1 MSYPSSLDLA
11 FGSEKSTADPQ
22 GRLSFGG
29 GNSGFPKTEEELF
42 ALVEDGLAY
51 QVSIDPIDSSSA
63 TVILDDQ
70 PFTDTLPDNLK
81 GFMAIVLGDE
91 NTELIKIPYEI
102 NSSDPLEIT
111 VTGVSSDDSVYI
123 LLKQAVD

>member
-1 MSYPSSLDLA
+1 MSFPYVLDLA
-11 FGSEKSTADPQ
+11 FGSEKATVDPQ

-29 GNSGFPKTEEELF
+29 GNLGFPKTEEELF

-63 TVILDDQ
+63 TIILDDQ

-111 VTGVSSDDSVYI
+111 VTGVSSDDAVYI

>member
-11 FGSEKSTADPQ
+11 FGSEKFTADPISHI
-22 GRLSFGG
+22 SFGS
-29 GNSGFPKTEEELF
+29 GNSGFPKTEEELLD
-42 ALVEDGLAY
+42 LVEAHLAY
-51 QVSIDPIDSSSA
+51 QVSIEPIDSSSS

-91 NTELIKIPYEI
+91 NTELIKVPYEI
-102 NSSDPLEIT
+102 TSSDPLEIT
-111 VTGVSSDDSVYI
+111 VTGVSSDDAVYI
-123 LLKQAVD
+123 LLKQAID

>member
-11 FGSEKSTADPQ
+11 FGSEKFTADPISHI
-22 GRLSFGG
+22 SFGS
-29 GNSGFPKTEEELF
+29 GNSGFPKTEEELID
-42 ALVEDGLAY
+42 LLEDGLAY

-91 NTELIKIPYEI
+91 NTEFIKVPYEI
-102 NSSDPLEIT
+102 TSSDPLEIT
-111 VTGVSSDDSVYI
+111 VTGVSSDDAVYI
-123 LLKQAVD
+123 LLKQAID

>member
-11 FGSEKSTADPQ
+11 FGSEKATADPF
-22 GRLSFGG
+22 GRLSFGS
-29 GNSGFPKTEEELF
+29 GNSGFPKTEEELMD
-42 ALVEDGLAY
+42 LVEEGLAY
-51 QVSIDPIDSSSA
+51 QVSVEPKDSSSA

-91 NTELIKIPYEI
+91 NTELIKVPYEI
-102 NSSDPLEIT
+102 TSSDPLEIT
-111 VTGVSSDDSVYI
+111 VTGVSPDDAVFI
-123 LLKQAVD
+123 LLKQAVN